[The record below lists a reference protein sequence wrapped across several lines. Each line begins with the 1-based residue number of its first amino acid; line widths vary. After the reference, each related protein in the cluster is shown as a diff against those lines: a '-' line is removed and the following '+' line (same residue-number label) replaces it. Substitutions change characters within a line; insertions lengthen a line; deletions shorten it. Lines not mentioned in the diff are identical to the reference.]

1 MRRCLYG
8 MLKACRDLQ
17 LCTIGTEILSRAGG
31 GGGEKVKLAHLLG
44 GSGRIHPSRP
54 SAVNSSGELVLDIL

>member
-1 MRRCLYG
+1 MICNFAQSGQKYSHEREAE
-8 MLKACRDLQ
+8 KA
-17 LCTIGTEILSRAGG
+17 
-31 GGGEKVKLAHLLG
+31 KLAHILG